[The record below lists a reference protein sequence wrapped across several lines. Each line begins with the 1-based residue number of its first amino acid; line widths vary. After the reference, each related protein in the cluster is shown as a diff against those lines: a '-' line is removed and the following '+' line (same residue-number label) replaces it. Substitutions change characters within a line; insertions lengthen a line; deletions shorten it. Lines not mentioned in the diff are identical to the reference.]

1 MHTIVIITSAFIV
14 IIGCVYFILFKRKK
28 RRNKLSHLDNNQ
40 IAQWKKERRQNID
53 RINLDVQ
60 AMGDNLERAH
70 DLWKSLSKIVHESR
84 WIGKDNDKIKLA
96 AELAA
101 LINQHKNNFRE
112 LQNIKQRIEKE
123 LINDSNI

>member
-1 MHTIVIITSAFIV
+1 
-14 IIGCVYFILFKRKK
+14 
-28 RRNKLSHLDNNQ
+28 
-40 IAQWKKERRQNID
+40 
-53 RINLDVQ
+53 
-60 AMGDNLERAH
+60 MGDNLERSH

-101 LINQHKNNFRE
+101 LINQYKNNFRE

-123 LINDSNI
+123 LMTD